1 MMSAFARV
9 LCAAAALTC
18 VAAPSATP
26 ASSPAT
32 RQVVV
37 GYRSADQ
44 LAGLELSG
52 ARIVRKLPALHRA
65 LVETSRPL
73 AGPKPVFRRVLTA
86 DEPALAQTYLPGIA
100 WEWQWDAARMG
111 EVPDRVLR
119 AASSVTIAVVDS
131 GADVRAP
138 DLAAKSPAT
147 WSVLSR
153 SRTVSDRLGHGT
165 FVSSLAAG
173 SVENGVGISGF
184 GGDAKLL
191 VVQAIDAD
199 GSITD
204 VDEAAAIV
212 FAVKHGAKIVN
223 LSIGGTETSAIEQR
237 AIRWASRQGALI
249 VAAAG
254 NEHNEGNPVEYPAAL
269 LQPVGSHGRGGI
281 GLSVGATAMD
291 GTRASFSNTGS
302 YISLT
307 APGSNVFAAES
318 GDSDWPHAATPWQ
331 TPGYY
336 GWASGTSFAAPQ
348 VAGVAAL
355 VWGANPLLTARQVAR
370 VLKQSAT
377 GSSWSPELG
386 WGRLD
391 AAATVELA
399 LRTRGDGLRR
409 VSRLAH
415 EPRPTHSSPPS

>member
-1 MMSAFARV
+1 V
-9 LCAAAALTC
+9 
-18 VAAPSATP
+18 
-26 ASSPAT
+26 
-32 RQVVV
+32 RQIVS
-37 GYRSADQ
+37 YRSAAQ
-44 LAGLELSG
+44 VAALERSG
-52 ARIVRKLPALHRA
+52 VHVVRKLPALRSVVVESPLRFGRRPVLRRA
-65 LVETSRPL
+65 LQV
-73 AGPKPVFRRVLTA
+73 
-86 DEPALAQTYLPGIA
+86 DEPALAETYLPGVP
-100 WEWQWDAARMG
+100 WEWQWGAANMAA
-111 EVPDRVLR
+111 VPDWALR

-131 GADVRAP
+131 GADLRAP
-138 DLAAKSPAT
+138 DLADKSPAT

-184 GGDAKLL
+184 GGNARLL

-249 VAAAG
+249 VSAAG

-302 YISLT
+302 YISLA

-318 GDSDWPHAATPWQ
+318 GDSDWPRAETPWQ
-331 TPGYY
+331 SPGYY

-370 VLKQSAT
+370 VLKRSAT
-377 GSSWSPELG
+377 GSSWNPELG
-386 WGRLD
+386 WGRID
-391 AAATVELA
+391 AAAAVELA
-399 LRTRGDGLRR
+399 LQTKGAGLRR
-409 VSRLAH
+409 ALG
-415 EPRPTHSSPPS
+415 